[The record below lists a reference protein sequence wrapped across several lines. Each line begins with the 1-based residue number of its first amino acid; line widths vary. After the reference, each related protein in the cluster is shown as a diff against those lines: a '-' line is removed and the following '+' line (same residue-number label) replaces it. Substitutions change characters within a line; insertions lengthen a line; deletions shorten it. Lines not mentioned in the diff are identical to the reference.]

1 MPHKHQVRDIMQK
14 QYPHIEVGSPLT
26 NTVDLLREFG
36 ITGTPV
42 VNARN
47 QLKGFVSEQDCIRM
61 LISASYF
68 CDTTLKVEDVMS
80 NEPLSVSPDM
90 GLVDLAQQMV
100 KAKPKIYPVVEDDR
114 VIGVVSRS
122 DVMAALATAL
132 KSCVP
137 V

>member
-1 MPHKHQVRDIMQK
+1 MPHTHQVRDFMQK
-14 QYPHIEVGSPLT
+14 HYPHIKVGSPLT
-26 NTVDLLREFG
+26 ETVDKLREYG
-36 ITGTPV
+36 TTGTPV
-42 VNARN
+42 VNARR

-80 NEPLSVSPDM
+80 SEPLSVSPDM

-100 KAKPKIYPVVEDDR
+100 KAKPKIYPVVDDGE
-114 VIGVVSRS
+114 VIGVISRS

-132 KSCVP
+132 KSCTP